1 MPVAKRMRDYAAN
14 SSFIR
19 KMFEE
24 GNRLAAIHG
33 RENVY
38 DFSLGNPDVAPPA
51 SVLESL
57 NSHAASMNHGYM
69 PNAGYA
75 DVRAKVAE
83 YASRTYAVELTG
95 GDILMTCGAGGALNV
110 ILKALLDEGS
120 EVITIAPYFAE
131 YRFYIENH
139 GGKMVVVKAAADFL
153 PDIAAIQAALT
164 ARTRA
169 IIINSPNNP
178 SGRVYPADT
187 LKALAEIIKDRPDI
201 VVIADEPYRRL
212 VYDGV
217 QVPSVLELIPNS
229 LVATSASKE
238 LSLPGQR
245 IGYIALSPALDA
257 HDDLM
262 GALILANRILGFVN
276 APALMQLVL
285 ADCIDDC
292 VDVGIYAERRTA
304 MCAVMDAAGLEYAE
318 PEGAFYLF
326 VKAPK
331 GDDLGFCRAL
341 VEERILAVPGSGFGF
356 PGYIRFAY
364 CYDEKTIRA
373 AAEGLKRAVAGF

>member
-1 MPVAKRMRDYAAN
+1 MPVANRMRAYSAN

-19 KMFEE
+19 RMFEE

-38 DFSLGNPDVAPPA
+38 DFSLGNPDVAPPS

-57 NSHAASMNHGYM
+57 NKHAASMNHGYM
-69 PNAGYA
+69 PNAGYPA
-75 DVRAKVAE
+75 VRSRVAE
-83 YASRTYAVELTG
+83 YASRLYAVEL
-95 GDILMTCGAGGALNV
+95 DAASILMTCGAGGALNV

-139 GGKMVVVKAAADFL
+139 GGQMVTVKAGADFL
-153 PDIAAIQAALT
+153 PNVAAIQAALS
-164 ARTRA
+164 AKTRA

-178 SGRVYPADT
+178 SGRVYPAST
-187 LKALAEIIKDRPDI
+187 LQALAAIIADRPDI
-201 VVIADEPYRRL
+201 AVIADEPYRRL
-212 VYDGV
+212 VYDGLE
-217 QVPSVLELIPNS
+217 VPSVLAHIPNS
-229 LVATSASKE
+229 IVATSASKE

-245 IGYIALSPALDA
+245 IGYIALSPAIADRTE
-257 HDDLM
+257 LM
-262 GALILANRILGFVN
+262 DALIMANRILGFVN
-276 APALMQLVL
+276 APAIMQLVL

-292 VDVGIYAERRTA
+292 VDVGIYDERRKA
-304 MCAVMDAAGLEYAE
+304 MCAVMDAAGLKYAA

-326 VKAPK
+326 VQAPK
-331 GDDLGFCRAL
+331 GDDLGFCQAL
-341 VEERILAVPGSGFGF
+341 VAERILAVPGTGFGY

-364 CYDEKTIRA
+364 CYDEQTIRNSA
-373 AAEGLKRAVAGF
+373 AGLKRAVAKF